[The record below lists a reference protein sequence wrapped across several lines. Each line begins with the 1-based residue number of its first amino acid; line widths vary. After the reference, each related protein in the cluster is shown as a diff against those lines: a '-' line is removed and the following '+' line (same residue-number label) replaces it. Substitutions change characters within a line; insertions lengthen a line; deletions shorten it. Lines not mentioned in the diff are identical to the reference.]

1 MAEASGLW
9 ARYRVLKERLKKLY
23 AEYGIAAVV
32 TWFSLFFL
40 VLAGFIVAIELG
52 TDPGTSKGSWFAA
65 YVATEATKP
74 IRIVITLALTP
85 LVAQAGRRLRGVK
98 TPPPP
103 DSDPPDQT
111 SSVTA

>member
-1 MAEASGLW
+1 MVESSGLV
-9 ARYRVLKERLKKLY
+9 ARYRALKERLKKLY

-40 VLAGFIVAIELG
+40 VLAGFVIAIETSTG
-52 TDPGTSKGSWFAA
+52 PGTSKGSWLAA

-74 IRIVITLALTP
+74 IRILVTLALTP

-98 TPPPP
+98 AAPVV
-103 DSDPPDQT
+103 DAKEVDAQ
-111 SSVTA
+111 